1 MARTATPKR
10 GKPAAKPP
18 VQQWQAILLRLP
30 SDLVAEI
37 DAIAAADRRPRT
49 RMIEVMLAEAVQ
61 SYRSQAAGEPL
72 AKHLAPPTARERTVR
87 RGTAA

>member
-1 MARTATPKR
+1 MTRTPTPKR

-49 RMIEVMLAEAVQ
+49 RMIEVMLVEAVQ
-61 SYRSQAAGEPL
+61 RYQRRSAA
-72 AKHLAPPTARERTVR
+72 
-87 RGTAA
+87 